1 MLKKSIT
8 LLLALCMLLSLVACS
23 ANKAPTTAADAQT
36 PSAEA
41 TGDAGTYVMI
51 NKIYDDYL
59 LKNYAGFESYLKD
72 HGITAEEK
80 SASTYG
86 VSEQVEV
93 IDEMIAHGVSAISV
107 NACGETGFDEVLRK
121 ARNAGIAV
129 NSFDAALNPDLR
141 TVNVNQASNA
151 DVGAYFVRLS
161 VLAALRLEY
170 SGDDMVSTLEQALA
184 AYDGEEIMIGCLT
197 ASIDAP
203 VQNAWIQGMR
213 NELAKDM
220 YAGKVNREMDVKY
233 GNDDATVSTTQAQA
247 YLAEDKVD
255 VIVCISTVA
264 MIAAA
269 QVVKDAGSD
278 MKVTGCGAP
287 SQIQSFMPKEGEDTF
302 STPVPYIVLWDLT
315 RVGAVAAC
323 ALMAEKA
330 GTFDGSIGSTL
341 EMDAWNG
348 YEATIFTVTEAADG
362 GPEIV
367 VGQPLVF
374 DKNNVADWIDIL

>member
-1 MLKKSIT
+1 
-8 LLLALCMLLSLVACS
+8 
-23 ANKAPTTAADAQT
+23 
-36 PSAEA
+36 
-41 TGDAGTYVMI
+41 MI

-184 AYDGEEIMIGCLT
+184 AYDGEEIVIGCLT

>member
-1 MLKKSIT
+1 
-8 LLLALCMLLSLVACS
+8 
-23 ANKAPTTAADAQT
+23 
-36 PSAEA
+36 
-41 TGDAGTYVMI
+41 
-51 NKIYDDYL
+51 
-59 LKNYAGFESYLKD
+59 
-72 HGITAEEK
+72 
-80 SASTYG
+80 
-86 VSEQVEV
+86 
-93 IDEMIAHGVSAISV
+93 
-107 NACGETGFDEVLRK
+107 
-121 ARNAGIAV
+121 
-129 NSFDAALNPDLR
+129 
-141 TVNVNQASNA
+141 
-151 DVGAYFVRLS
+151 
-161 VLAALRLEY
+161 
-170 SGDDMVSTLEQALA
+170 MVSTLEQALA
-184 AYDGEEIMIGCLT
+184 AYDGEEIVIGCLT